1 MGAPRQTPTAAA
13 RVDSR
18 LHLVILICFVAIMS
32 YLAARLSTTVVV
44 RPQVDWPLW
53 PGNILL
59 VCVLLFVRRKIWPVL
74 MAAALLTFGVYDL
87 QIGLPMRSVIFFQ
100 LTDAAE
106 MLTAALGLS
115 YAFGGVPQLNGVKA
129 LAKFLLFGV
138 ILPPMAG
145 ATFGGLTTQGEYWTS
160 WRIDFLSGALEYLT
174 LMPAILGWVGKRSEW
189 LHASLSRYLE
199 ALALATGLA
208 VFAYLSFVSPST
220 FILAVLTVVPFL
232 LWAAL
237 RFGTTGVSSAM
248 IGVAFLAL
256 WGAVHGRGPW
266 LDFRLW
272 RTEI

>member
-1 MGAPRQTPTAAA
+1 
-13 RVDSR
+13 
-18 LHLVILICFVAIMS
+18 
-32 YLAARLSTTVVV
+32 
-44 RPQVDWPLW
+44 
-53 PGNILL
+53 
-59 VCVLLFVRRKIWPVL
+59 
-74 MAAALLTFGVYDL
+74 
-87 QIGLPMRSVIFFQ
+87 MRSVIFFQ

-256 WGAVHGRGPW
+256 WGAVHGRGPFIVPESAHGVPSIQVFLLFVAAPFMVLAVVVDEHNESLEALRW
-266 LDFRLW
+266 NENCGWHCCSAAAPRNM
-272 RTEI
+272 TSP